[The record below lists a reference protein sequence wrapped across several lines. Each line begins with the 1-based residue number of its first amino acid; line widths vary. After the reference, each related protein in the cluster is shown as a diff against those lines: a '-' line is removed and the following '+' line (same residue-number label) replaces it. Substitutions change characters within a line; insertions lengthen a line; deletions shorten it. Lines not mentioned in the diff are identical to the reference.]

1 MTAEPPIDR
10 RSAASRWYGRL
21 LRAYPAA
28 FRRHYEAEMRRIFE
42 AEWMR
47 AGAEG
52 TGARV
57 RYSLHLAWDFLR
69 TAPSQ
74 WFEATPGS
82 AWLVAL
88 ALAASATIVL
98 FAAASALELKLIVI
112 AAVTGGFGAV
122 WAVRFLRWRR
132 KERILPIVLGLAIGF
147 GVAAAFG
154 LRPPQLPEPE
164 GPVVPV
170 ADPALAGTAV
180 YERMRQAYA
189 QAQSYVDEGEVRTG
203 NSSFS
208 LRSWFSPDD
217 RPFTI
222 AFVRGRGMRFEFREQ
237 DQRLSNW
244 NRYVVWTDGRAVK
257 QWWSSEPGIKTP
269 RDLSTALRETAGVSR
284 GSSLAVSNL
293 LLPSL
298 WKGDSVADLA
308 QVVLLGRQRLGPA
321 DTFKL
326 EGTTARSGHRI
337 TFWVDPQTFLVERTS
352 IDYAGDFPIT
362 ETTIFHPVVNRPV
375 DPEALQ
381 FKPGAQ
387 TPGWATFL
395 SGSTHA
401 QIIVTACVL
410 VIAALN
416 LMHWRHRR
424 KSQPGAPGS
433 LNPVEFRQ
441 VWNFGLFASVTV
453 SAGMLLGGAT
463 IDLAA
468 SNLVLGTFSYVAAL
482 KLCAIAERG
491 GTDRSAA
498 EAPSAPARPE

>member
-1 MTAEPPIDR
+1 MTAEPSSDR
-10 RSAASRWYGRL
+10 PPAARRWYGLL
-21 LRAYPAA
+21 LRAYPEA
-28 FRRHYEAEMRRIFE
+28 FRRRYEAEMLRIFE

-52 TGARV
+52 SGARG
-57 RYSLHLAWDFLR
+57 RYLLRLAWDLLR
-69 TAPSQ
+69 TAPGQ

-82 AWLVAL
+82 AWIIAL

-98 FAAASALELKLIVI
+98 FAAASALELKLIAV
-112 AAVTGGFGAV
+112 AAVTGGFGAI
-122 WAVRFLRWRR
+122 WAVRSLRGRR
-132 KERILPIVLGLAIGF
+132 TARMLPIVLGLAIGF
-147 GVAAAFG
+147 GFAAAFG

-170 ADPALAGTAV
+170 ADPALAGSAV

-208 LRSWFSPDD
+208 LWSWFSPDD

-237 DQRLSNW
+237 SQRLSTW

-257 QWWSSEPGIKTP
+257 QWWSGEPGIKTP
-269 RDLSTALRETAGVSR
+269 SDLSTALREAAGVSR
-284 GSSLAVSNL
+284 GSSLAVSSL

-298 WKGDSVADLA
+298 WKGDSLADLA

-337 TFWVDPQTFLVERTS
+337 TFWVDPRTFLVERTS

-362 ETTIFHPVVNRPV
+362 ETTIFHPLVNRPV
-375 DPEALQ
+375 DPDALQ
-381 FKPGAQ
+381 FKPGAR

-395 SGSTHA
+395 SGTTHA
-401 QIIVTACVL
+401 QIVVAACVL
-410 VIAALN
+410 VIGALN
-416 LMHWRHRR
+416 LMHWRRR
-424 KSQPGAPGS
+424 RRSQPGAPGS

-441 VWNFGLFASVTV
+441 IWNFGLFASVSV

-468 SNLVLGTFSYVAAL
+468 SNLVLGAFSYLAAL
-482 KLCAIAERG
+482 KLYAIAERG

-498 EAPSAPARPE
+498 EAPSEAARPE